1 MFCYIVVAFCRIG
14 TANRIVGLLAF
25 GCASLL
31 RLLGKLKQS
40 ANSAGNRILGDL
52 RFGDLA
58 ELLEALVHVIDAQ
71 LAGLTEVVRNVIA
84 EYFES
89 MLHFFAG
96 FGGGLGGTAHIGVI
110 EVGQTVG
117 LAAGLAVGF
126 FIAPRWN
133 RTGCLTAAEYITRRF
148 GVSTQKMYTYLF
160 LFISLFTTGAF
171 LYPIAKIIEVTADIP
186 LNTSILL
193 LGAFSILYVT
203 IGGLRAENCEAPSW

>member
-1 MFCYIVVAFCRIG
+1 MFCHIVVAFCRIG

-84 EYFES
+84 EYFERY
-89 MLHFFAG
+89 A
-96 FGGGLGGTAHIGVI
+96 
-110 EVGQTVG
+110 
-117 LAAGLAVGF
+117 
-126 FIAPRWN
+126 
-133 RTGCLTAAEYITRRF
+133 Y
-148 GVSTQKMYTYLF
+148 
-160 LFISLFTTGAF
+160 
-171 LYPIAKIIEVTADIP
+171 
-186 LNTSILL
+186 
-193 LGAFSILYVT
+193 
-203 IGGLRAENCEAPSW
+203 

>member
-1 MFCYIVVAFCRIG
+1 M
-14 TANRIVGLLAF
+14 ANRIVGLLAF

-117 LAAGLAVGF
+117 LAAGLA
-126 FIAPRWN
+126 
-133 RTGCLTAAEYITRRF
+133 
-148 GVSTQKMYTYLF
+148 
-160 LFISLFTTGAF
+160 
-171 LYPIAKIIEVTADIP
+171 IEP
-186 LNTSILL
+186 N
-193 LGAFSILYVT
+193 GW
-203 IGGLRAENCEAPSW
+203 RP